1 MGNQATTK
9 QDWENIE
16 MAVRLILE
24 SGYFVEDFSKQL
36 VERHLRELAAK
47 PNIRK
52 ILELPCQAYGSLAQS
67 AKNKGPAE
75 GDLDKT
81 NVITICT
88 AIGLAGWAAWTAADL
103 IRDGENPVRANTG
116 NGADNFNDDLYIF
129 SVLRSIIDELIGKLS
144 LPAIYLKR
152 LKHIIGMMEYANS
165 SHCALDARERS
176 SWKSMG
182 AAIPLLTLMMKYG
195 TSNKDIS
202 SCEEYFY
209 YLILA
214 RQLSDDALDW
224 KEDSGVIGNSTLVIN
239 WLEKAFEEH
248 VKYKV
253 AKEMLKRSRQ
263 AIEKARSISCFTN
276 TGFLEELA
284 RYYEEMAERILKG
297 KKLQNRHRIHRRK

>member
-1 MGNQATTK
+1 MRNQAVTK
-9 QDWENIE
+9 QDRENIE
-16 MAVRLILE
+16 KAIRLILE
-24 SGYFVEDFSKQL
+24 SGYFVEDGSKIL
-36 VERHLRELAAK
+36 INEHLRVLAK
-47 PNIRK
+47 QPNIRK
-52 ILELPCQAYGSLAQS
+52 ILELPLRG
-67 AKNKGPAE
+67 AE
-75 GDLDKT
+75 ALSFNGLKET
-81 NVITICT
+81 AICT
-88 AIGLAGWAAWTAADL
+88 AIGLAGWAAWTATDR
-103 IRDGENPVRANTG
+103 IRDEGG
-116 NGADNFNDDLYIF
+116 LNDDLYIF
-129 SVLRSIIDELIGKLS
+129 SILRPIIDELIGKLS
-144 LPAIYLKR
+144 LLESHLRCLVGIMGK
-152 LKHIIGMMEYANS
+152 MEYANS
-165 SHCALDARERS
+165 SHCSMGVREQS

-195 TSNKDIS
+195 ASNKDIS

-224 KEDSGVIGNSTLVIN
+224 KEDSGVIGNSTLVIS

-284 RYYEEMAERILKG
+284 RYYEEMAERILK
-297 KKLQNRHRIHRRK
+297 KTPAS